1 MVRAIA
7 AAGWVVMMAA
17 GLAAGEDITVRL
29 TPAGGVLVI
38 EADSGKEVVAWVGR
52 TLEVRLEGDRP
63 RTGWEGGEADGA
75 IQRTGFDF
83 KPKPDAADK
92 AIGTYT
98 FRYNAVKEGVAA
110 LRMVYVFPGGPEPT
124 IRKATELVREFKVTV
139 RVRPALATPAAKE
152 GEREPPLPD
161 NATARFLGP
170 EGDWPKCQL
179 VLRDV
184 QGLFGGE
191 DVYVSG
197 AGECTIRLVAAGMKE
212 KRFRLKLT
220 ASETLALRR
229 ACVEAD
235 LADLRIRDRSGVP
248 DEAHPELSLT
258 SAAGETRKVAKWAN
272 DKVPAFDK
280 VYQAVRAL
288 KEKTKDLKPEYDG
301 PYDRAWKPGPGK

>member
-1 MVRAIA
+1 MIRAIA
-7 AAGWVVMMAA
+7 AAGWVAMMAA

-38 EADSGKEVVAWVGR
+38 EADSGKEAVAWVGR
-52 TLEVRLEGDRP
+52 ALEVRLEGDRP
-63 RTGWEGGEADGA
+63 QTGWEGGEAEGA
-75 IQRTGFDF
+75 IQRTGFEF

-92 AIGTYT
+92 AIGTYV
-98 FRYNAVKEGVAA
+98 FRYMAVREGVAA
-110 LRMVYVFPGGPEPT
+110 LRMVYVYPGGPEV
-124 IRKATELVREFKVTV
+124 KARDATQLVKEFKVTV

-152 GEREPPLPD
+152 GERAPPLAD
-161 NATARFLGP
+161 NATAKFLGP

-191 DVYVSG
+191 DVYVGGS
-197 AGECTIRLVAAGMKE
+197 GECTIRMVAAGMKE

-220 ASETLALRR
+220 AEETLALRR
-229 ACVEAD
+229 ACIESD
-235 LADLRIRDRSGVP
+235 LADLKIKDRPGIP

-280 VYQAVRAL
+280 VYQALRAL
-288 KEKTKDLKPEYDG
+288 KEKTKDLKPEYEG
-301 PYDRAWKPGPGK
+301 PYDRAWKPAAGK